1 MITMTPDSTKNIIEE
16 NALIQQRT
24 VDLFFS
30 DFFEVDPQTIETYGA
45 FNISLVSDLPLFID
59 PFLLFNSK
67 KSKYR
72 KLHDEIIRYL
82 KFLKEKS
89 VCGDISNGLL
99 KCWYQFHEVKQT
111 WLGFSESGNKG
122 RGLGRDFAFALNQ
135 NLNKIFS
142 DFGQEKITK
151 ASHLEK
157 LCLIKEGVGRDNVS
171 DFTTN
176 LIKEF
181 LLDYTQ
187 EFARKYILK
196 KYHRA
201 VAVEKVRFNYQTE
214 SWVSDTFD
222 LPWYSGDYVILTPSD
237 ILTKDDTWI
246 NKSDLISSF
255 TDIPESMP
263 DDQLRAQV
271 NNYFL
276 RMLPKSEVKKS
287 GKLREK
293 EPTAK
298 EKREAAVRTI
308 EQFPEII
315 DYFIKY
321 KEDNEDTATSI
332 SADKVAFSKYLFIQK
347 YRELIGNLATN
358 TDFYSLK
365 GDTYEESYQRS
376 LFLKDVVENKGGH
389 RIFYDPKGR
398 LLNLHEEAVH
408 ILYRLCWF
416 GTISDV
422 NREVDNGRGA
432 VDFSISRGRTDKSLV
447 EFKLA
452 KNSQLKR
459 NLQNQLPV
467 YEKASDARKSIKVI
481 FYFTDSELE
490 KVLKILGELNLLNDL
505 RVVLIDARQNNKPS
519 ASKA

>member
-1 MITMTPDSTKNIIEE
+1 MIEE
-16 NALIQQRT
+16 NALIQEQT

-30 DFFEVDPQTIETYGA
+30 DFFEVEPQTIETYGA

-67 KSKYR
+67 KAKYR
-72 KLHDEIIRYL
+72 KLHDEIIHYL

-89 VCGDISNGLL
+89 VCGDISDGLL
-99 KCWYQFHEVKQT
+99 KRWYQFHEVKQT
-111 WLGFSESGNKG
+111 WLGFSEAGNKG
-122 RGLGRDFAFALNQ
+122 RGLGKDFAFALNQ

-142 DFGQEKITK
+142 DFGQEKVTK

-181 LLDYTQ
+181 LLNYTQ
-187 EFARKYILK
+187 DFARKYIHK
-196 KYHRA
+196 NYRRA
-201 VAVEKVRFNYQTE
+201 VAIEKVRFNYQTE
-214 SWVSDTFD
+214 SWESDTFD
-222 LPWYSGDYVILTPSD
+222 LPWYSGDYAILTPSD
-237 ILTKDDTWI
+237 ILTKDETWI

-255 TDIPESMP
+255 AEIPEAIP

-276 RMLPKSEVKKS
+276 KMLPKSEVRKT
-287 GKLREK
+287 GKRREK

-308 EQFPEII
+308 EQFPEVI

-321 KEDNEDTATSI
+321 KEDNEDAATSI

-347 YRELIGNLATN
+347 YRELIGNLAASTR
-358 TDFYSLK
+358 FYSLK
-365 GDTYEESYQRS
+365 GDTYQEAYQRC
-376 LFLKDVVENKGGH
+376 LFLKDVIENKGGH
-389 RIFYDPKGR
+389 RIFYDSKGV

-416 GTISDV
+416 GTVFDV

-432 VDFSISRGRTDKSLV
+432 VDFSISRGRDDKSLV

-452 KNSQLKR
+452 KNSKLKR
-459 NLQNQLPV
+459 NLQNQLPI
-467 YEKASDARKSIKVI
+467 YEKASDTQKSVKVI
-481 FYFTDSELE
+481 FYFTAAELE
-490 KVLKILGELNLLNDL
+490 KVLKILEALGLLNDE
-505 RVVLIDARQNNKPS
+505 RIVLIDARQNNKPS

>member
-1 MITMTPDSTKNIIEE
+1 MTTDRTNNMIEG
-16 NALIQQRT
+16 NAFIQQQNI
-24 VDLFFS
+24 DLFFS

-67 KSKYR
+67 KTKYR

-89 VCGDISNGLL
+89 VCGDISDGLL
-99 KCWYQFHEVKQT
+99 KRWYQFHEVKQT

-157 LCLIKEGVGRDNVS
+157 LCLIKEGVGRDNIS

-176 LIKEF
+176 LIKGF
-181 LLDYTQ
+181 LLGYTQ
-187 EFARKYILK
+187 EFTRKYIQE
-196 KYHRA
+196 KYRRT

-214 SWVSDTFD
+214 SWESETFD
-222 LPWYSGDYVILTPSD
+222 LPWHSKDYVILTPSD

-255 TDIPESMP
+255 TEIPEAIP

-276 RMLPKSEVKKS
+276 KMLPKSEVKKS
-287 GKLREK
+287 GKRREK
-293 EPTAK
+293 EPTIK
-298 EKREAAVRTI
+298 EKREAAIRTV

-321 KEDNEDTATSI
+321 KEDNEETATSI

-347 YRELIGNLATN
+347 YSELIGALAT
-358 TDFYSLK
+358 TTAFYNLK
-365 GDTYEESYQRS
+365 GDTYQEAYQRC
-376 LFLKDVVENKGGH
+376 LFLKDVIENKGGH
-389 RIFYDPKGR
+389 HIFYDSKGV

-416 GTISDV
+416 GTMSDV

-432 VDFSISRGRTDKSLV
+432 VDFSISRGRDDKSLV

-459 NLQNQLPV
+459 NLRNQLSI
-467 YEKASDARKSIKVI
+467 YEKASDARQSIKVI
-481 FYFTDSELE
+481 FYFTGVELE
-490 KVLKILGELNLLNDL
+490 KVSKILEELGLLNDE
-505 RVVLIDARQNNKPS
+505 RVVLIDARQDNKPP